1 MVVTSSKF
9 SVRSFSLPLSPPIKV
24 PFVPVRTVAALNVT
38 GLWYVWLPRVVT
50 LAEQGRANN
59 REVVDAVAV
68 ASDGGLSCKVER
80 QVIAVTDK

>member
-1 MVVTSSKF
+1 M
-9 SVRSFSLPLSPPIKV
+9 
-24 PFVPVRTVAALNVT
+24 PFFPVRTVAALNVT
-38 GLWYVWLPRVVT
+38 GPGI
-50 LAEQGRANN
+50 LAAGGDARRAGQGHN